1 MSDDYVPFD
10 EQFAQERERGRAEVP
25 AQTRTVTRER
35 VVRAPT
41 PPGGVSNKVQAR
53 KMVLVSVLLLVVI
66 QVYKDKKSETPQG
79 TYRRIWAVGVVAI
92 FLSILADFAPQ
103 IAGPFAALA
112 VLGSLTN
119 GGEQALQKILGS
131 ITPQTGDTTAG
142 GTAPASVAS
151 TRTGPTTQTTTVTKG
166 AATTVAHQAGP

>member
-1 MSDDYVPFD
+1 MSSK
-10 EQFAQERERGRAEVP
+10 
-25 AQTRTVTRER
+25 T
-35 VVRAPT
+35 
-41 PPGGVSNKVQAR
+41 QAR
-53 KMVLVSVLLLVVI
+53 KTVLVCVFLLAALSSYRDRK
-66 QVYKDKKSETPQG
+66 QETPQG
-79 TYRRIWAVGVVAI
+79 TFRTFWGVGVVSML
-92 FLSILADFAPQ
+92 LSLLADFAPQ

-151 TRTGPTTQTTTVTKG
+151 TRTGATTQTTTVTKG
-166 AATTVAHQAGP
+166 AVTTVAHQTGP